1 MEDKKKLILKAGEE
15 IISKKGFSNATIEEI
30 TKRAKVGKGTFYLY
44 FKNKDDLFYSIIK
57 EGLDA
62 LVIEIRKTIEKI
74 DDFFEKLKKGIEM
87 YLTYHQKNYF
97 LFKILLQEKPF
108 LKNKNFVNFWDDF
121 FNRWDFI
128 KKGIKEQIKK
138 KKIVKNIQPD
148 DFLYS
153 LLGILHGNIHRWLV
167 QGRKYPLVEK
177 KDVIYEI
184 FVKGI
189 RRKK

>member
-1 MEDKKKLILKAGEE
+1 MESKRNLILKAGEE
-15 IISKKGFSNATIEEI
+15 IIGKKGFSNATIEEI
-30 TKRAKVGKGTFYLY
+30 TKKAKVGKGTFYLY
-44 FKNKDDLFYSIIK
+44 FKNKEELFYSIVK

-62 LVIEIRKTIEKI
+62 LVIEIRKATEEIEG
-74 DDFFEKLKKGIEM
+74 FFEKLKKGIEM
-87 YLTYHQKNYF
+87 YLLYHQKNYF

-121 FNRWDFI
+121 FKKWDFI
-128 KKGIKEQIKK
+128 KKGIKKQIEE
-138 KKIVKNIQPD
+138 KKIKDIQPD

-167 QGRKYPLVEK
+167 QGRKYFLVEK

-184 FVKGI
+184 FVNGI
-189 RRKK
+189 RREK

>member
-74 DDFFEKLKKGIEM
+74 DDFFEKLKKGIGM

-121 FNRWDFI
+121 FKKWDFI

>member
-1 MEDKKKLILKAGEE
+1 MENKKKLILKAGEE

-128 KKGIKEQIKK
+128 KKVIKEQIKK
-138 KKIVKNIQPD
+138 KKIKNIQPD

-153 LLGILHGNIHRWLV
+153 LLGI
-167 QGRKYPLVEK
+167 
-177 KDVIYEI
+177 
-184 FVKGI
+184 
-189 RRKK
+189 

>member
-121 FNRWDFI
+121 FKRWNFI

-138 KKIVKNIQPD
+138 KKIVENIQPD

>member
-1 MEDKKKLILKAGEE
+1 MENKRNLILKAGEE
-15 IISKKGFSNATIEEI
+15 IISKKGFSNATVEEI

-57 EGLDA
+57 EGLNA

-87 YLTYHQKNYF
+87 YLAYHQKNYF

-177 KDVIYEI
+177 KDLIYEI

-189 RRKK
+189 RRRK